1 MKLKEKYRFLR
12 LNFWYNKCTEKERSR
27 SCFYLVMGGEISMRK
42 RLVSTALICGIL
54 SVSMLNGCGKKAADA
69 TAGTAAIQENSSAEE
84 TTTQAKESS
93 AEETKAEE
101 EGQENQE
108 NQDSA
113 AIVPVTVDYSY
124 DGDWKDQK
132 TLFSSKVAQIKL
144 MDDSHEKLQDALKA
158 LNQSALDDQKS
169 VIDENKE
176 YAEQEYASN
185 PDMVE
190 YTFDRDILVAR
201 SDETV
206 LSMAVMEGSYL
217 GGAHPFGM
225 TTGRTYDTQT
235 GKELSLKDVVSDY
248 DGIYEYVKKQLEE
261 NYDQSMFFEDY
272 QDTLQKMFYDE
283 SGDYGTVQWTISQ
296 TGLSIYF
303 NQYDLAPYVAGSQQ
317 VDISFKE
324 QPQLFQSKYVVEKES
339 YSKVIREN
347 SSCFADVN
355 GDGKEEEIS
364 YSVARD
370 EYGFGG
376 AITVTCDG
384 QTFDTAEVDKDASDA
399 YGAYGAYSSEG
410 YVLHTSDGR
419 TYLYLQHLDDND
431 YRYVNIFRLDQGRPS
446 YVGYEGMA
454 WYNTQILDPDSF
466 MLYTRLDV
474 LGTYYGMKRY
484 HVDEAG
490 LPASDDEAYVINE
503 SSMLQSTRDL
513 EVTILEENGS
523 ETEATVLSGTG
534 YTIFRTDGASYADAH
549 LNDGRDCRI
558 QIKEGSRGWGWDIDG
573 VSEEECFEWLPYAG

>member
-101 EGQENQE
+101 EGQE

-317 VDISFKE
+317 VDISFKD

-399 YGAYGAYSSEG
+399 YGAYSSEG
-410 YVLHTSDGR
+410 YVLHTSNGR

-431 YRYVNIFRLDQGRPS
+431 YRYVNVFRLDCGMPS

-503 SSMLQSTRDL
+503 SSMLRSTRDL
-513 EVTILEENGS
+513 AVTILEENGS

>member
-1 MKLKEKYRFLR
+1 
-12 LNFWYNKCTEKERSR
+12 
-27 SCFYLVMGGEISMRK
+27 MRK

-317 VDISFKE
+317 VDISFKA
-324 QPQLFQSKYVVEKES
+324 QPQLFQSRYVVEKES

-431 YRYVNIFRLDQGRPS
+431 YRYVNVFRLDQGRPS

-503 SSMLQSTRDL
+503 SSMLRSTRDL
-513 EVTILEENGS
+513 AVTILEKNGS

>member
-1 MKLKEKYRFLR
+1 MLF
-12 LNFWYNKCTEKERSR
+12 RS
-27 SCFYLVMGGEISMRK
+27 
-42 RLVSTALICGIL
+42 
-54 SVSMLNGCGKKAADA
+54 
-69 TAGTAAIQENSSAEE
+69 
-84 TTTQAKESS
+84 
-93 AEETKAEE
+93 
-101 EGQENQE
+101 
-108 NQDSA
+108 
-113 AIVPVTVDYSY
+113 
-124 DGDWKDQK
+124 
-132 TLFSSKVAQIKL
+132 KL
-144 MDDSHEKLQDALKA
+144 MDDSHEKLQDVLKA

-206 LSMAVMEGSYL
+206 LSMAVMESSYL
-217 GGAHPFGM
+217 GGAHPFGA
-225 TTGRTYDTQT
+225 TIGRTYDTQT

-248 DGIYEYVKKQLEE
+248 DGIYEYVKTQLEE

-283 SGDYGTVQWTISQ
+283 SDDYGTVQWTISQ

-303 NQYDLAPYVAGSQQ
+303 NQYDLAPYAAGSQQ
-317 VDISFKE
+317 VDISFKD

-347 SSCFADVN
+347 NSCFVDVD

-399 YGAYGAYSSEG
+399 YGADRKS
-410 YVLHTSDGR
+410 
-419 TYLYLQHLDDND
+419 
-431 YRYVNIFRLDQGRPS
+431 
-446 YVGYEGMA
+446 
-454 WYNTQILDPDSF
+454 
-466 MLYTRLDV
+466 TRL
-474 LGTYYGMKRY
+474 
-484 HVDEAG
+484 
-490 LPASDDEAYVINE
+490 N
-503 SSMLQSTRDL
+503 SSHSS
-513 EVTILEENGS
+513 V
-523 ETEATVLSGTG
+523 
-534 YTIFRTDGASYADAH
+534 
-549 LNDGRDCRI
+549 
-558 QIKEGSRGWGWDIDG
+558 SRMP
-573 VSEEECFEWLPYAG
+573 SSA